1 MSTTDYNKIITTFNS
16 VTSDYTFIP
25 DQNNLICIDTSN
37 NRIGINTVNPKE
49 AIDVSGGTIKAQNM
63 EILGSTLL
71 NDISVNNNLD
81 ISNNL
86 QVNGKL
92 NINNDIISNIIYC
105 NKIISTNDNDTY
117 IEFKPRNGSDRYS
130 IFVKGNDGSTQ
141 YKDDWLHIYESFQTH
156 WISDDRLKH
165 NEQNISNSLSIIRK
179 LQPQIYDMTKE
190 FYDEN
195 YTGTISGEYNHMAG
209 FIAQEIRAIEE
220 ISYCCIGEEYDAS
233 NNPIALA
240 IDYNSIFT
248 HGIEAIK
255 ELDLLVESQKQEII
269 LLKQENLNIKTAL
282 NELLLAA
289 GKNTL

>member
-1 MSTTDYNKIITTFNS
+1 MSTIDYNKIITTFNS

-37 NRIGINTVNPKE
+37 NRIGINTVNPTQ

-63 EILGSTLL
+63 EILGSTLF
-71 NDISVNNNLD
+71 NDISINNNLD
-81 ISNNL
+81 
-86 QVNGKL
+86 VT
-92 NINNDIISNIIYC
+92 NDIIVKNIYC
-105 NKIISTNDNDTY
+105 EKIINKYDTSTFLYFTEGTSNTSLKLQGYSNHGNSLKNGYIVTWDGTSTNWGNWTMY
-117 IEFKPRNGSDRYS
+117 IP
-130 IFVKGNDGSTQ
+130 
-141 YKDDWLHIYESFQTH
+141 
-156 WISDDRLKH
+156 SDDRLKH
-165 NEQNISNSLSIIRK
+165 NEENISNSLSIIRK
-179 LQPQIYDMTKE
+179 LQPQTYDMTTE
-190 FYDEN
+190 FYDAD

-255 ELDLLVESQKQEII
+255 ELDSIVESQKQEII